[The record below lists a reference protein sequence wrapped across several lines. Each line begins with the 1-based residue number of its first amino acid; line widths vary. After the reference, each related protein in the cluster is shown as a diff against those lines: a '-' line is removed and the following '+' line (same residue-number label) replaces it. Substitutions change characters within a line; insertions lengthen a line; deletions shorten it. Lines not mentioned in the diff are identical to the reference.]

1 MRWTEAFIPTLKE
14 DPSDADVVSHKLMVR
29 SGMMRRLANG
39 IFNMLPL
46 GWKVVRK
53 VEAIVREEMNLAGGH
68 ELHMP
73 ILHPSELWT
82 ESGRWGVYGKE
93 LFRVTDRHDRKYAMG
108 PTHEEV
114 ITDIARKELRS
125 YRDLPVNLY
134 QIQTKFRD
142 EMRPRFGVMRA
153 REFIMK
159 DAYSFHDSEESL
171 DETYRA
177 MHRAYERIFF
187 RCGLETRPV
196 EADSGAIG
204 GDVTHEFM
212 VLADSGESEVFYC
225 KCGYFASQDRV
236 EAPEP
241 KPPKESP
248 QELEEVETPNQKTVE
263 EVSAFLKVTPGTLV
277 KTLLYVTESGLVAAL
292 IPGDREINETKL
304 WNALGG
310 VDMEMASPEK
320 IMEATGAPVGFSGP
334 VGLSPGVR
342 IIADRLVKG
351 MANFVTGANKDNH
364 HYVNVNLGRD
374 VSPGEFADLSTVVA
388 GDPCPRCGLPLDSKR
403 GIEVSQIFK
412 LGTKYSES
420 MGATYLDK
428 DGVAKPFIMGCY
440 GLGVTRT
447 VAAAIEA
454 FHDESGIIWPMSIAP
469 YHVLVLPINVTEER
483 TASVAEGIYESLSA
497 RGIEVLL
504 DDRDERPGVK
514 FKDADLIGIPLRVT
528 VGEKGLAQGVVELRD
543 RKSGEVTKVK
553 VDEAADRAAAIVK
566 ERLENLSL
574 PPEGHIRD

>member
-1 MRWTEAFIPTLKE
+1 MKWTEAFIPTLKE
-14 DPSDADVVSHKLMVR
+14 DPSDADVISHKLMVR

-46 GWKVVRK
+46 GWRVVRK
-53 VEAIVREEMNLAGGH
+53 VEAIVRDEMDMAGGQ

-82 ESGRWGVYGKE
+82 ETGRWGVYGKE
-93 LFRVTDRHDRKYAMG
+93 LFRVTDRHDRKFAMG

-114 ITDIARKELRS
+114 ITDIVRRELRS
-125 YRDLPVNLY
+125 YRDLPTTLY

-159 DAYSFHDSEESL
+159 DAYSFHESDESL

-177 MHRAYERIFF
+177 MHRAYERIFT
-187 RCGLETRPV
+187 RCGLTTRPV

-241 KPPKESP
+241 EASKEN
-248 QELEEVETPNQKTVE
+248 QNELKEVSTPNQKTVE
-263 EVSAFLKVTPGTLV
+263 EVSAFLGVGPGDLV
-277 KTLLYVTESGLVAAL
+277 KTLLYETEKGMVAAL

-310 VDMEMASPEK
+310 VEMEMASPEK
-320 IMEATGAPVGFSGP
+320 IQEATGAPVGFSGP
-334 VGLSPGVR
+334 VGLSSGIRV
-342 IIADRLVKG
+342 IADRLVKG
-351 MANFVTGANKDNH
+351 MANFVTGANKDDFH
-364 HYVNVNLGRD
+364 FINVNLNRD
-374 VSPGEFADLSTVVA
+374 VKPNEFADLSTVRA
-388 GDPCPRCGLPLDSKR
+388 GDPCPHCGLSLDSKR

-420 MGATYLDK
+420 MGATFLDR
-428 DGVAKPFIMGCY
+428 DGAAKPFIMGCY

-454 FHDESGIIWPMSIAP
+454 FNDESGIIWPMSIAP
-469 YHVLVLPINVTEER
+469 YHVLVLPINVTHEK
-483 TASVAEGIYESLSA
+483 TFSVAKDIYSSLA
-497 RGIEVLL
+497 GRGVEVLL

-528 VGEKGLAQGVVELRD
+528 VGEKGLAQGVVELRE

-553 VDEAADRAAAIVK
+553 VEEATGVAAAIVA
-566 ERLENLSL
+566 ESLEALSL
-574 PPEGHIRD
+574 PPVGA